1 MWTVLRLLASLI
13 PFLLAASAAPADPPS
28 QRSPTMIDDTA
39 TQLVDTNGHDSWMP
53 PAEKRDYPNV
63 NLIDSEPTTT
73 ITAFMADGPVNTAL
87 AKRTS
92 KACKPK
98 TTSMP
103 SCSMRNQDPDEG
115 INSAYCVCNGVTLP
129 LLTPTHVTIA
139 TQSCEYTAIPT
150 SGHITTKPHLGPATT
165 DKKMCQ
171 VCTPVVNNEDECSSI
186 KNCVVQ
192 TGAVT
197 IEAGSSSVHV
207 GTMTGSALYTGIS
220 KALES
225 LCPSVTQT
233 KSMTGCSTDTA
244 KVKNVPFVDAGFLAE
259 GTIDVKVGSSAY
271 NVTSLRDA
279 MIRSA
284 ALAAMHSASGKNC
297 YSVQYDTEVYRKRD
311 DESWLSGIV
320 PAIFKRDHPYPESH
334 HGTFCNMA
342 AFAGVQYY
350 DPWWRLGP
358 PGPSDYIDVEYS
370 FDSGGGGDFAC
381 DLLTGLVDAFAIVQ
395 PEFAVGDIELGE
407 AINVICKEHE

>member
-1 MWTVLRLLASLI
+1 MRLLAVII
-13 PFLLAASAAPADPPS
+13 PFLLAASAAPADPHW
-28 QRSPTMIDDTA
+28 SPVKIDDTA
-39 TQLVDTNGHDSWMP
+39 TQLVGTNGHDSWMP
-53 PAEKRDYPNV
+53 PAEKRDYLNV
-63 NLIDSEPTTT
+63 KEIDSEPTTT
-73 ITAFMADGPVNTAL
+73 ITAFMADGPVNTAQ
-87 AKRTS
+87 AKRTA

-98 TTSMP
+98 IKSTP
-103 SCSMRNQDPDEG
+103 LCSMRNQDPDEG
-115 INSAYCVCNGVTLP
+115 INSAHCVCNGVTLP
-129 LLTPTHVTIA
+129 LLTRTHVTIA
-139 TQSCEYTAIPT
+139 TQSCDYTAIPT
-150 SGHITTKPHLGPATT
+150 NRHITTKPHLGPAATNR
-165 DKKMCQ
+165 KRCQ

-207 GTMTGSALYTGIS
+207 GTMTGSALYTGVS

-244 KVKNVPFVDAGFLAE
+244 KVNNIAFVDGGFLAE

-297 YSVQYDTEVYRKRD
+297 YSVQYDTEVLKKRD
-311 DESWLSGIV
+311 DESWVSGMM
-320 PAIFKRDHPYPESH
+320 PSIFKRDHPYPESH

-342 AFAGVQYY
+342 GFAGVQYY

-358 PGPSDYIDVEYS
+358 PGPSDHIYVEYS
-370 FDSGGGGDFAC
+370 FDSGGGGDFEC
-381 DLLTGLVDAFAIVQ
+381 DLLTDLVDAFAILQ
-395 PEFAVGDIELGE
+395 PEFAIGDIELGE
-407 AINVICKEHE
+407 AINIICKDHE